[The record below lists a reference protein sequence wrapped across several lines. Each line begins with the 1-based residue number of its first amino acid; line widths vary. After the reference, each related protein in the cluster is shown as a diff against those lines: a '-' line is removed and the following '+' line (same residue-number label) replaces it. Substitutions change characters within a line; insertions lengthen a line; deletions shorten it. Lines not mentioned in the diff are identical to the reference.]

1 MNKSTIKVLLADDNK
16 DFCDILTAHFQK
28 QEGISV
34 VAVAVD
40 GIDAMNKIR
49 DTKPDVAIIDGIMPR
64 LDGLGVLRELMQR
77 PVRPRVIMLTALRSD
92 DVIARAME
100 LGASFY
106 IVKPADPRE
115 IHQHIL
121 TVAGSAGPVPSAVP
135 ESPASA
141 YVRWSPDER
150 VANLFLSIGIPAHI
164 KGYQYL
170 REAVRMV
177 IENGDIINRITKEL
191 YPGIARRYGTSASK
205 VERAMRHAI
214 EVAWNRGRL
223 DVTNQLLGVTLF
235 NERDKPTN
243 GEFISLIAA
252 KASGE

>member
-1 MNKSTIKVLLADDNK
+1 MNQIKLMLADDNLTLRNS
-16 DFCDILTAHFQK
+16 LTAYFSSQTDIVLTRPAANGV
-28 QEGISV
+28 ETLEL
-34 VAVAVD
+34 VD
-40 GIDAMNKIR
+40 AEQ
-49 DTKPDVAIIDGIMPR
+49 PDVLLLDIIMPR

-77 PVRPRVIMLTALRSD
+77 SVRPRVIMLTALRSD

-121 TVAGSAGPVPSAVP
+121 TVAGASGPAPAAVP

-141 YVRWSPDER
+141 YARWSPDER

-177 IENGDIINRITKEL
+177 IEDGDVINRITKEL

-252 KASGE
+252 KAAGE

>member
-1 MNKSTIKVLLADDNK
+1 MNKIKLMLADDN
-16 DFCDILTAHFQK
+16 LTLRDSLSTYFSAQS
-28 QEGISV
+28 GISLTTP
-34 VAVAVD
+34 ASN
-40 GIDAMNKIR
+40 GIEALELVER
-49 DTKPDVAIIDGIMPR
+49 EQPDVLLLDIIMPR

-77 PVRPRVIMLTALRSD
+77 STRPRVIMLTALRSD
-92 DVIARAME
+92 EVIARAME
-100 LGASFY
+100 LGASYF
-106 IVKPADPRE
+106 IVKPAQPCE
-115 IHQHIL
+115 ILEHIL
-121 TVAGSAGPVPSAVP
+121 SVAGSVSPVRSAAP
-135 ESPASA
+135 ESPVSA
-141 YVRWSPDER
+141 YSRWSPDER

-177 IENGDIINRITKEL
+177 MDDHDVINRITKEL
-191 YPGIARRYGTSASK
+191 YPGIARRYGTSSSK

-223 DVTNQLLGVTLF
+223 DTTNQLLGVNLF

-243 GEFISLIAA
+243 GEFISLIAE

>member
-1 MNKSTIKVLLADDNK
+1 MENIKLMLADDNLTLR
-16 DFCDILTAHFQK
+16 DSLSAYFARQEFITLTAPASN
-28 QEGISV
+28 G
-34 VAVAVD
+34 VD
-40 GIDAMNKIR
+40 ALELIE
-49 DTKPDVAIIDGIMPR
+49 TEQPDVLLLDIIMPR
-64 LDGLGVLRELMQR
+64 LDGLGVLRELMQKPHR
-77 PVRPRVIMLTALRSD
+77 PKVIMLTALRSD

-100 LGASFY
+100 LGASYF
-106 IVKPADPRE
+106 IVKPADAHDIYE
-115 IHQHIL
+115 QIL
-121 TVAGSAGPVPSAVP
+121 AVAGTSAPARIAPAEAPS
-135 ESPASA
+135 SA
-141 YVRWSPDER
+141 YARWSPDER
-150 VANLFLSIGIPAHI
+150 VANLFLTIGIPAHI

-177 IENGDIINRITKEL
+177 IDDRDIINRITKEL
-191 YPGIARRYGTSASK
+191 YPGIAKRYGTSSSK

>member
-1 MNKSTIKVLLADDNK
+1 MNQIKLMLADDNLTLRNS
-16 DFCDILTAHFQK
+16 LTAYFSAQNDIVLTRPASNGAEALELADSE
-28 QEGISV
+28 Q
-34 VAVAVD
+34 
-40 GIDAMNKIR
+40 
-49 DTKPDVAIIDGIMPR
+49 PDVLLLDIIMPR

-141 YVRWSPDER
+141 YARWSPDER

-177 IENGDIINRITKEL
+177 IEDGDIINRITKEL

-223 DVTNQLLGVTLF
+223 DTTNQLLGVNLF

-243 GEFISLIAA
+243 GEFISLIAE
-252 KASGE
+252 KAAGE

>member
-1 MNKSTIKVLLADDNK
+1 MEKIKLMLADDN
-16 DFCDILTAHFQK
+16 LTLRASLSAYFAA
-28 QEGISV
+28 QEHIALTRPAGNGVEALELIESEQ
-34 VAVAVD
+34 
-40 GIDAMNKIR
+40 
-49 DTKPDVAIIDGIMPR
+49 PDVLLLDIIMPR
-64 LDGLGVLRELMQR
+64 LDGLGVLRELMKR

-100 LGASFY
+100 LGASYY
-106 IVKPADPRE
+106 IVKPAEPHDICE
-115 IHQHIL
+115 QIL
-121 TVAGSAGPVPSAVP
+121 SVAGSASPVRLPVP
-135 ESPASA
+135 ETPATA
-141 YVRWSPDER
+141 YSRWSPDER

-177 IENGDIINRITKEL
+177 IDDRDVINRITKEL
-191 YPGIARRYGTSASK
+191 YPGIARRYGTSSSK

-223 DVTNQLLGVTLF
+223 DATNQLLGVDLF

-243 GEFISLIAA
+243 GEFISLIAE
-252 KASGE
+252 KAAGE

>member
-1 MNKSTIKVLLADDNK
+1 MDKIKLMLADDNLTLR
-16 DFCDILTAHFQK
+16 DSLSAYFSSQPDITLTRPAANGV
-28 QEGISV
+28 EVLELTESE
-34 VAVAVD
+34 
-40 GIDAMNKIR
+40 R
-49 DTKPDVAIIDGIMPR
+49 PDVLLLDIIMPR

-77 PVRPRVIMLTALRSD
+77 PIRPRVIMLTALRSD
-92 DVIARAME
+92 EVIARAME
-100 LGASFY
+100 LGASYF
-106 IVKPADPRE
+106 IIKPAEPRE

-121 TVAGSAGPVPSAVP
+121 TVAGAADPLRISSP
-135 ESPASA
+135 ETPASA
-141 YVRWSPDER
+141 YARWSTDER
-150 VANLFLSIGIPAHI
+150 IANLFLSIGIPAHI

-177 IENGDIINRITKEL
+177 IEDGDIINRITKEL
-191 YPGIARRYGTSASK
+191 YPGIAKRYGTSSSK

-243 GEFISLIAA
+243 GEFISLIAE
-252 KASGE
+252 KAAGE

>member
-1 MNKSTIKVLLADDNK
+1 MNKIRLMLADDNLTLR
-16 DFCDILTAHFQK
+16 DSLSAYFSSQPDIELTRPASNGA
-28 QEGISV
+28 EV
-34 VAVAVD
+34 LEL
-40 GIDAMNKIR
+40 ID
-49 DTKPDVAIIDGIMPR
+49 DEQPDVLLLDIIMPR

-77 PVRPRVIMLTALRSD
+77 CVRPRVIMLTALRSD
-92 DVIARAME
+92 EVIARAME

-121 TVAGSAGPVPSAVP
+121 TVAGSSTPSPAAAP
-135 ESPASA
+135 ESPSSA
-141 YVRWSPDER
+141 YARWSPDER

-177 IENGDIINRITKEL
+177 IEDHDVINRITKEL
-191 YPGIARRYGTSASK
+191 YPGIARRYGTSSSK

-252 KASGE
+252 KAAGE

>member
-1 MNKSTIKVLLADDNK
+1 MDKIKLMLADDN
-16 DFCDILTAHFQK
+16 LTL
-28 QEGISV
+28 
-34 VAVAVD
+34 
-40 GIDAMNKIR
+40 R
-49 DTKPDVAIIDGIMPR
+49 DSLSAYFSSQPEITLTRPAANGVEVLELTESERPDVLLLDIIMPR

-77 PVRPRVIMLTALRSD
+77 PIRPRVIMLTALRSD
-92 DVIARAME
+92 EVIARAME
-100 LGASFY
+100 LGASYF
-106 IVKPADPRE
+106 IIKPAEPRE

-121 TVAGSAGPVPSAVP
+121 TVAGAADPLRISSP
-135 ESPASA
+135 ETPASA
-141 YVRWSPDER
+141 YARWSTDER
-150 VANLFLSIGIPAHI
+150 IANLFLSIGIPAHI

-177 IENGDIINRITKEL
+177 IEDGDIINRITKEL
-191 YPGIARRYGTSASK
+191 YPGIAKRYGTSSSK

-243 GEFISLIAA
+243 GEFISLIAE
-252 KASGE
+252 KAAGE

>member
-1 MNKSTIKVLLADDNK
+1 MNQIKLMLADDNLTLR
-16 DFCDILTAHFQK
+16 DSLAAYFSAQSDISLTRPAANGA
-28 QEGISV
+28 EV
-34 VAVAVD
+34 LEL
-40 GIDAMNKIR
+40 IDAEQ
-49 DTKPDVAIIDGIMPR
+49 PDVLLLDIIMPR

-92 DVIARAME
+92 EVVARTME

-121 TVAGSAGPVPSAVP
+121 TVVGSSSPASVAAP

-141 YVRWSPDER
+141 YARWTPDER

-177 IENGDIINRITKEL
+177 IEDGDIINRITKEL
-191 YPGIARRYGTSASK
+191 YPGIARRYGTSSSK

-252 KASGE
+252 KAAGE